1 MNRPHRLAMLIGATL
16 LCVGMT
22 ATTPLAAQMVIPK
35 AAPASGDKMFGQQC
49 GACHSATPGETRV
62 GPSLAGV
69 VGRKAGT
76 LAGYQYSAALKKSG
90 QTWTAASLDKWLS
103 GTQADVPGSKMS
115 YAQADPAKR
124 KAIIDYLT
132 SISKK

>member
-1 MNRPHRLAMLIGATL
+1 MKRPFRIDKLTAAMALAVLIAAT
-16 LCVGMT
+16 
-22 ATTPLAAQMVIPK
+22 APLAAQMVIPK

-90 QTWTAASLDKWLS
+90 LTWNATSLDKWLS

-124 KAIIDYLT
+124 KAIIDYLS